1 MLLTEDKARALLA
14 DYPNN
19 AVILNIL
26 SVCLITQNKFD
37 EPEKILNNLI
47 DNYPKYVEPYIN
59 LGALYDR
66 QNKKD
71 EALDVFNKCL
81 EFDDIHESSK
91 EILHLNVGNL
101 LSDKTLYN
109 EAIENYNFSLKINSK
124 NINAHNKIG
133 DAYMFIEDRKNA
145 IKHYEEVLKL
155 DSEKNNDDNFCF
167 ALGMAY
173 KENLNFDKASKFIKK
188 IDLSTNIKIEDNNT
202 VVDEGSIKSKVND
215 NFIGSWKIT
224 DDNLVDEIIKF
235 FETNPQLQQTG
246 RVYKAD
252 SNNIKN
258 SIDITIR
265 PNDLQIEEYKFL
277 NKYIETLNIILLKY
291 FEKYKILSNF
301 KLDMGAFNIQKY
313 ERGGHFKGV
322 HSERMGVFNM
332 DRVFAWMTYLNDVE
346 EGGSTFF
353 PHFDL
358 RIKPEKG
365 RTLIWPAEWTHAHC
379 GEIVESNKKYIITG
393 WFEFKTDIE

>member
-1 MLLTEDKARALLA
+1 MLVTENKARALLS

-19 AVILNIL
+19 PIILNIL
-26 SVCLITQNKFD
+26 SVCLISQNQFD
-37 EPEKILNNLI
+37 EPEKILTKLI
-47 DNYPKYVEPYIN
+47 DNYPRYFEPYIN
-59 LGALYDR
+59 LGALLDR

-71 EALDVFNKCL
+71 EALTVFNKCL
-81 EFDDIHESSK
+81 EFKDIHESSK
-91 EILHLNVGNL
+91 EILHLNVGNIL
-101 LSDKTLYN
+101 LDKALYD
-109 EAIENYNFSLKINSK
+109 EAIESYKSSLKINPK

-133 DAYMFIEDRKNA
+133 DAFMFIEDRKNA

-155 DSEKNNDDNFCF
+155 DSQKEKDDNFCF

-173 KENLNFDKASKFIKK
+173 KENLNFEKASKFIKK
-188 IDLSTNIKIEDNNT
+188 IDLNTNIKIEDNNSII
-202 VVDEGSIKSKVND
+202 DEGAVKSKIHD
-215 NFIGSWKIT
+215 NFIGSWKIADDILT
-224 DDNLVDEIIKF
+224 DKIINFFDN
-235 FETNPQLQQTG
+235 NQQLQQKG
-246 RVYKAD
+246 RAYRAN
-252 SNNIKN
+252 SNNVKS

-277 NKYIETLNIILLKY
+277 NEYIDTLNIMLLKY
-291 FEKYKILSNF
+291 FEKYKVLSNF

-313 ERGGHFKGV
+313 EKGGHFMGV

-353 PHFDL
+353 PHFDV

-365 RTLIWPAEWTHAHC
+365 RTLIWPSEWTHAHC
-379 GEIVESNKKYIITG
+379 GEIVESNEKYIITG
-393 WFEFKTDIE
+393 WFEFKTSVS

>member
-1 MLLTEDKARALLA
+1 MLLTEDKARALLT

-81 EFDDIHESSK
+81 EFEDMHESSR

-101 LSDKTLYN
+101 LLDKTLYV
-109 EAIENYNFSLKINSK
+109 EAIENYNSSFKINSK
-124 NINAHNKIG
+124 NINAHNKIA
-133 DAYMFIEDRKNA
+133 DAYMFIEDRTNA

-155 DSEKNNDDNFCF
+155 DTTKDRDDDFCF

-188 IDLSTNIKIEDNNT
+188 IDLNTNIKIEDNNT
-202 VVDEGSIKSKVND
+202 IVDEPVFKSKIDD
-215 NFIGSWKIT
+215 NFIASWKIKDDVLT
-224 DDNLVDEIIKF
+224 DKIINF
-235 FETNPQLQQTG
+235 FENNQQLQQKG
-246 RVYKAD
+246 RVYRANSD
-252 SNNIKN
+252 NIKS

-277 NKYIETLNIILLKY
+277 NEYIDTLNIMLLKY

-313 ERGGHFKGV
+313 EKGGHFMGV

-353 PHFDL
+353 P
-358 RIKPEKG
+358 R
-365 RTLIWPAEWTHAHC
+365 
-379 GEIVESNKKYIITG
+379 
-393 WFEFKTDIE
+393 FKN

>member
-1 MLLTEDKARALLA
+1 MLVTEDKARALLL

-37 EPEKILNNLI
+37 EPEIILNNLI

-66 QNKKD
+66 QHKKD
-71 EALDVFNKCL
+71 EALAVFNKCL
-81 EFDDIHESSK
+81 EFEDIHESSK

-101 LSDKTLYN
+101 LLDQTLYV
-109 EAIENYNFSLKINSK
+109 EAIENYLSSLKINSK
-124 NINAHNKIG
+124 NINAHNKIA
-133 DAYMFIEDRKNA
+133 DAYMFIEDRINA

-155 DSEKNNDDNFCF
+155 DTTKDRDDNFCF

-188 IDLSTNIKIEDNNT
+188 IDLNTNIKIEDNNT
-202 VVDEGSIKSKVND
+202 IVDEPTFKSKIDD
-215 NFIGSWKIT
+215 NFIASWKIKDDILT
-224 DDNLVDEIIKF
+224 DKIINF
-235 FETNPQLQQTG
+235 FENNQQLQQKG
-246 RVYKAD
+246 RAYRANSD
-252 SNNIKN
+252 NIKS

-265 PNDLQIEEYKFL
+265 PNDLQIEKYKFL
-277 NKYIETLNIILLKY
+277 NEYIDTLNIMLLKY

-313 ERGGHFKGV
+313 EKGGHFKGV

-346 EGGSTFF
+346 EGGSTYF

-365 RTLIWPAEWTHAHC
+365 RTLIWPSEWTHAHC
-379 GEIVESNKKYIITG
+379 GEVVESNEKYIITG
-393 WFEFKTDIE
+393 WFEFKTNNS

>member
-1 MLLTEDKARALLA
+1 MLVTENKARDLLLE
-14 DYPNN
+14 YKNN
-19 AVILNIL
+19 PIILNIL
-26 SVCLITQNKFD
+26 SVSLISQNKFD
-37 EPEKILNNLI
+37 EPEKVLAKLI
-47 DNYPKYVEPYIN
+47 DDYPKYIEPYIN
-59 LGALYDR
+59 LGALFDR

-101 LSDKTLYN
+101 LLDKTSYN
-109 EAIENYNFSLKINSK
+109 EAIENYNSSLKINSK

-155 DSEKNNDDNFCF
+155 DTEKNNDDNFCF

-202 VVDEGSIKSKVND
+202 VVDEGAIKSKIND

-224 DDNLVDEIIKF
+224 DDNLVDEVIKF
-235 FETNPQLQQTG
+235 FENNPQLQQTG
-246 RVYKAD
+246 RVYK
-252 SNNIKN
+252 SNSDNIKS

-277 NKYIETLNIILLKY
+277 NKYIETLNIMLLKY

-313 ERGGHFKGV
+313 NKGGHFKGV

-332 DRVFAWMTYLNDVE
+332 DRVFAWMTYLNHVE

-379 GEIVESNKKYIITG
+379 GEIVESNEKYIITG
-393 WFEFKTDIE
+393 WFEFKTSND